1 MSALSCNGVW
11 EKLSGIVLLA
21 GALGAC
27 SSFSTNPLFSEEDY
41 GVVSSPRV
49 VARGNIP
56 TGGGYEQIGTPY
68 VIAGQTY
75 VPREDPNYSEVGYA
89 SWYGYNFHGRLT
101 ANGEIYDMNRLSA
114 AHTTLPLPSY
124 VRVTNLENGASVVVR
139 VNDRGPFHGDR
150 IIDLSAAAAEM
161 LSMTNAGIAQVQVDY
176 IGRASLD
183 GNDNRMLASTYQ
195 APDARRAVSVA
206 YDPSTRTLSTRTGL
220 GLFNRNADQTAAAVY
235 QPTGLIGGQDPVGA
249 LLDQAQTYAALPTLT
264 AAQHAAELAANGNLI
279 VGDGPVVVQ
288 IGVFRIQDNAN
299 SVAVALT
306 EFGTVTVTALAGL
319 TETLWSVRVATDAA
333 RQQAAID
340 TAAAAGATG
349 AYAIT
354 Q

>member
-1 MSALSCNGVW
+1 
-11 EKLSGIVLLA
+11 
-21 GALGAC
+21 
-27 SSFSTNPLFSEEDY
+27 
-41 GVVSSPRV
+41 
-49 VARGNIP
+49 
-56 TGGGYEQIGTPY
+56 QIGAPY
-68 VIAGQTY
+68 VVAGQTY
-75 VPREDPNYSEVGYA
+75 VPQEEPNYSEVGYA

-124 VRVTNLENGASVVVR
+124 VRVTNLENGSSVVVR

-161 LSMTNAGIAQVQVDY
+161 LGMTNAGIAQVQVDY

-195 APDARRAVSVA
+195 APDARRAVSIA
-206 YDPSTRTLSTRTGL
+206 YDPATRTLSTRPGL
-220 GLFNRNADQTAAAVY
+220 GLFNRAADQTAAAVVY
-235 QPTGLIGGQDPVGA
+235 QPTALIGEQDPVGA
-249 LLDQAQTYAALPTLT
+249 LLGRAQTYAALPALT
-264 AAQHAAELAANGNLI
+264 PAQQAAELVAAGNLI
-279 VGDGPVVVQ
+279 DGDDPAVVQ

-306 EFGTVTVTALAGL
+306 EFGIVTVTALDGL
-319 TETLWSVRVATDAA
+319 AETLWSVRVATDAA
-333 RQQAAID
+333 RQQAVID
-340 TAAAAGATG
+340 TAAVAGATG

-354 Q
+354 P

>member
-1 MSALSCNGVW
+1 MNALNRRSVWGKFAGV
-11 EKLSGIVLLA
+11 VLLA
-21 GALGAC
+21 GGLGAC
-27 SSFSTNPLFSEEDY
+27 SSFSTSPLFSEEDY

-56 TGGGYEQIGTPY
+56 TGGGYEQIGSPY
-68 VIAGQTY
+68 VVAGQTY

-124 VRVTNLENGASVVVR
+124 VRVTNLENGSSVVVR
-139 VNDRGPFHGDR
+139 VNDRGPFHGER
-150 IIDLSAAAAEM
+150 IIDLSAAAAE
-161 LSMTNAGIAQVQVDY
+161 LLGMTNAGIAQVQVDY

-206 YDPSTRTLSTRTGL
+206 YDATTRTLSTRTGL
-220 GLFNRNADQTAAAVY
+220 GLFNRVANEAAAAVY
-235 QPTGLIGGQDPVGA
+235 QPTALIGGQDPVGA
-249 LLDQAQTYAALPTLT
+249 LLGQAQTYAALPVLT
-264 AAQHAAELAANGNLI
+264 SAQQAAELAAAGNLI
-279 VGDGPVVVQ
+279 DADEPVVVQ
-288 IGVFRIQDNAN
+288 IGVFRIQDNA
-299 SVAVALT
+299 SSIAMVLT
-306 EFGTVTVTALAGL
+306 EFGTVTVTALDGL
-319 TETLWSVRVATDAA
+319 AETLWSVRVATDAA

>member
-1 MSALSCNGVW
+1 M
-11 EKLSGIVLLA
+11 LLV
-21 GALGAC
+21 GGLGAC
-27 SSFSTNPLFSEEDY
+27 SSFSTSPLFSEEDY

-56 TGGGYEQIGTPY
+56 TGGGYEQLGAPY
-68 VIAGQTY
+68 AVAGQTY

-124 VRVTNLENGASVVVR
+124 VRVTNLENGSSVVVR

-161 LSMTNAGIAQVQVDY
+161 LGMTNAGIAHVKVDY

-195 APDARRAVSVA
+195 APDARRAVNVA
-206 YDPSTRTLSTRTGL
+206 YDPATRTLSTRTGL
-220 GLFNRNADQTAAAVY
+220 GIFNRVVDQGAAVVY
-235 QPTGLIGGQDPVGA
+235 QPTALIGGQDPVGA
-249 LLDQAQTYAALPTLT
+249 LLRQAQTYAALPALT
-264 AAQHAAELAANGNLI
+264 SAQQAAELAAAGILI
-279 VGDGPVVVQ
+279 DDDDPVVVQ
-288 IGVFRIQDNAN
+288 IGVFRIEDNAN

-306 EFGTVTVTALAGL
+306 EFGIVTVTALDGL
-319 TETLWSVRVATDAA
+319 TETLWSVRVATDAG
-333 RQQAAID
+333 RQNATMNA
-340 TAAAAGATG
+340 AAAAGATG

-354 Q
+354 P